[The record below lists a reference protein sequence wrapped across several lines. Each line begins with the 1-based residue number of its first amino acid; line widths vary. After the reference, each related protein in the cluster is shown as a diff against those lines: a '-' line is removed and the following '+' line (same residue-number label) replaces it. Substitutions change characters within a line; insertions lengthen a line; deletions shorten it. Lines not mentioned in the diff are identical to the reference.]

1 MNKIYIETSLGE
13 LIDKITILE
22 IKKSKINNK
31 EKIVQIDKEYMSLID
46 TTKKIDNFKMENFR
60 EHKDNLKKVNLKL
73 WEIEDKLRILEKEK
87 KFDNS
92 FIELARSVYINND
105 QRAKIKAL
113 INDLSDSNIREVK
126 DYNEY

>member
-1 MNKIYIETSLGE
+1 MLAK
-13 LIDKITILE
+13 LE
-22 IKKSKINNK
+22 PS
-31 EKIVQIDKEYMSLID
+31 IVLSD
-46 TTKKIDNFKMENFR
+46 KKIDNFKMEDFKK
-60 EHKDNLKKVNLKL
+60 HKDNLKKINLKL

-105 QRAKIKAL
+105 QRAKIKSL
-113 INDLSDSNIREVK
+113 INDLSGSNIREVK

>member
-126 DYNEY
+126 DYSEY

>member
-1 MNKIYIETSLGE
+1 MNKIYIETSVGE

-22 IKKSKINNK
+22 IKKSKISNK
-31 EKIVQIDKEYMSLID
+31 EKIVQIEKEYISLID
-46 TTKKIDNFKMENFR
+46 TTKKIDNFKMEDFKK
-60 EHKDNLKKVNLKL
+60 HKDNLKKINLKL

-105 QRAKIKAL
+105 QRAKIKFL
-113 INDLSDSNIREVK
+113 INDLSGSNIREVK

>member
-1 MNKIYIETSLGE
+1 MNKIYIETSVGE

-22 IKKSKINNK
+22 IKKSKISNK
-31 EKIVQIDKEYMSLID
+31 EKIVQIEKEYISLID
-46 TTKKIDNFKMENFR
+46 TTKKIDNFKMEDFKK
-60 EHKDNLKKVNLKL
+60 HKDNLKKINLKL

-105 QRAKIKAL
+105 QRAKIKSL
-113 INDLSDSNIREVK
+113 INDLSGSNIREVK
-126 DYNEY
+126 DYKEY

>member
-1 MNKIYIETSLGE
+1 MNKIYIETSVGE

-22 IKKSKINNK
+22 IKKSKISNK
-31 EKIVQIDKEYMSLID
+31 EKIVQIEKEYISLID
-46 TTKKIDNFKMENFR
+46 TTKKIDNFKMEDFKK
-60 EHKDNLKKVNLKL
+60 HKDNLKKVNLKL

-105 QRAKIKAL
+105 QRAKIKSL
-113 INDLSDSNIREVK
+113 INDLSGSNIREVK